1 MSSPTT
7 FALIRHGQTDWNAA
21 QRIQGST
28 EVPLNDTG
36 RGQATDAVGALS
48 DYGWDFGV
56 SSPLSRASETAD
68 LIAAGL
74 RIDVARRI
82 PSLVERDY
90 GPAEGLTAGPE
101 LEALRIPSGFR
112 GAESETRVAS
122 RGVGALT
129 LLAEDHPGARII
141 VVSHGTLLRLSLN
154 RLLDQKFES
163 IDNAAL
169 TGVHH
174 EATAWRLEVF
184 NGAPVAATATR

>member
-21 QRIQGST
+21 LRIQGST

-48 DYGWDFGV
+48 GYEWDFVV

-74 RIDVARRI
+74 RIDVARLI

-101 LEALRIPSGFR
+101 LEALRIPNGFR
-112 GAESETRVAS
+112 GAESEASVAS
-122 RGVGALT
+122 RGVGSLA
-129 LLAEDHPGARII
+129 LLAEEHPGARIV

-154 RLLDQKFES
+154 RLFDDEFAS

-169 TGVHH
+169 TVVHH
-174 EATAWRLEVF
+174 EAPAWRLDVF
-184 NGAPVAATATR
+184 NGAPVAAATPR

>member
-28 EVPLNDTG
+28 EVPLNETG
-36 RGQATDAVGALS
+36 RVQATDAVGPLS
-48 DYGWDFGV
+48 GYDWDFVV
-56 SSPLSRASETAD
+56 SSPLSRAAETAD

-74 RIDVARRI
+74 EIAVARRI
-82 PSLVERDY
+82 PGLTERDY
-90 GPAEGLTAGPE
+90 GPAEGLRSGPE
-101 LEALRIPSGFR
+101 LEALRFPGGFH
-112 GAESETRVAS
+112 GAETEPSVAA

-129 LLAEDHPGARII
+129 LLASDHPGARIV

-154 RLLDQKFES
+154 RLLDREFAS

-169 TGVHH
+169 TVVHH
-174 EATAWRLEVF
+174 ELDAWRLEVF
-184 NGAPVAATATR
+184 NGQPAARVSVS